1 MAFPLRDAGADSEA
15 LSPGYIARHRLF
27 TAREKID
34 LLEELRV
41 GVVCALASEVDP
53 GFSPSEID
61 RAIDQVRRSA
71 ARGESRPAGARK
83 RH

>member
-1 MAFPLRDAGADSEA
+1 MAFPLRDVGSNSEP
-15 LSPGYIARHRLF
+15 LSPHYIARHRLF
-27 TAREKID
+27 TAREKIA

-53 GFSPSEID
+53 GFTPDEID
-61 RAIDQVRRSA
+61 RTIDQIRTSM